1 VSTLATL
8 LFGPLAGPECRR
20 AIGRGWLIVARCLA
34 GGLLATVALS
44 IFWWWW
50 FGERVDPSFS
60 PFESLRGGAVAVL
73 ALANVLMLVMGP
85 AVLAGSLA
93 GERERGS
100 LGLLLTTRVG
110 AREIVAGRAA
120 GKLVQ
125 LGSLLLA
132 GLPALVLLAAC
143 AGFGAATVATALA
156 VPAAVGLGAAG
167 MATGASAVS
176 KRGREAL
183 LGIYLLIL
191 IFMLAPL
198 VPTSLPTVGWLGPVG
213 LLNPFVCLAD
223 LAWQERVG
231 PALIT
236 AAIWSALGL
245 AGLALASWRLR
256 PSCLGHMDGGGAAD
270 RRRLRRGRRWRVPA
284 VDEARPMLWKELHV
298 ERGGRLGGLGFW
310 LGLLLVAFLLLS
322 TLIAGGNVVYY
333 RWIEPNPPQDSAWTA
348 TLDGLVGGGTSFLV
362 MGLIQAAVGLRAAV
376 AIASERERNTWDGL
390 LTSPLE
396 GPEIVVGKLWGSL
409 HALRWLLAVA
419 LFAWTVAAA
428 LGAMPPGYY
437 AFLLTCG
444 VVGSAMMAALGL
456 RCSLSAGT
464 ATKAMA
470 LTMSLGLALWAAAAF
485 VAVVVVA
492 VGMMAL
498 LFAFLAAQ
506 TLSLTAATGPWFPP
520 FGPCFTVLLLTG
532 FGLATA
538 LLVSES
544 RLRFDRISGRM
555 TGGDVA
561 RKVDEF
567 LHGQP
572 MGPVEL
578 DAAPP
583 VRPATKPSRAGAIAD
598 LGDAFGR

>member
-1 VSTLATL
+1 MSTLATL

-34 GGLLATVALS
+34 GGLLALVSLS

-50 FGERVDPSFS
+50 FGQRIDPGFS
-60 PFESLRGGAVAVL
+60 PFEGLRGGTVAVL
-73 ALANVLMLVMGP
+73 ALAIVLMMVMGP

-93 GERERGS
+93 GDKERGS
-100 LGLLLTTRVG
+100 IGLLLTTRVG

-120 GKLVQ
+120 GKLSQ
-125 LGSLLLA
+125 LAMLLLA
-132 GLPALVLLAAC
+132 GLPALVMLAAC
-143 AGFGAATVATALA
+143 AGYRPATMAAALA
-156 VPAAVGLGAAG
+156 VPAAVGLGGAG
-167 MATGASAVS
+167 MATGASALS

-183 LGIYLLIL
+183 LGMYLLML
-191 IFMLAPL
+191 MFLLAPL
-198 VPTSLPTVGWLGPVG
+198 VPQALPGVAWLQP
-213 LLNPFVCLAD
+213 LQYANPFVCLVD
-223 LAWQERVG
+223 LAWQEQVV
-231 PALIT
+231 PALLT
-236 AAIWSALGL
+236 GAIWSAFGLG
-245 AGLALASWRLR
+245 GLALASWRLR
-256 PSCLGHMDGGGAAD
+256 PACLGILEGEGASD
-270 RRRLRRGRRWRVPA
+270 RRRRRRGRRWRVPE
-284 VDEARPMLWKELHV
+284 VDEKRPMLWKELHA

-322 TLIAGGNVVYY
+322 TLIAGGNIVYY
-333 RWIEPNPPQDSAWTA
+333 RWIEPTPPQDSAWTA
-348 TLDGLVGGGTSFLV
+348 TLDGLVGGTAFLV

-409 HALRWLLAVA
+409 HALRWLLAVS

-428 LGAMPPGYY
+428 LGAMNPYSY
-437 AFLLTCG
+437 AFLLACG
-444 VVGSAMMAALGL
+444 AVGSAMMAALGL

-470 LTMSLGLALWAAAAF
+470 LTMALGLALWAAAAF
-485 VAVVVVA
+485 AAVVIVA

-498 LFAFLAAQ
+498 LFSFLAAQ
-506 TLSLTAATGPWFPP
+506 TFGMTAATGPWFPP
-520 FGPCFTVLLLTG
+520 FGPCFTALLLAG

-538 LLVSES
+538 MLISES

-555 TGGDVA
+555 TGGEVE

-567 LHGQP
+567 LHGPP

-583 VRPATKPSRAGAIAD
+583 VQLATKPARAGAIAD